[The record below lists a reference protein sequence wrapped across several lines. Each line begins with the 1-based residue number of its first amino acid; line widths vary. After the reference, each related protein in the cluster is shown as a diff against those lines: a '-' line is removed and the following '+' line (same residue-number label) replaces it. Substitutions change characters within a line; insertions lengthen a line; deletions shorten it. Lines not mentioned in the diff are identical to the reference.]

1 MKYIEVKTIF
11 EKKDEALNL
20 ANLLLSK
27 KLVACVQIGEIQS
40 LYHWKGKLENEKEY
54 VLTMKTKETLYEEIE
69 KTIKAN
75 HSYEVAEIVALP
87 ILKGSKEYLSW
98 IDETTK

>member
-1 MKYIEVKTIF
+1 MQYIEVKTTF
-11 EKKDEALNL
+11 EKKDEAFNL
-20 ANLLLSK
+20 ANILLSK

-40 LYHWKGKLENEKEY
+40 LYHWKGQLENEHEY
-54 VLTMKTKETLYEEIE
+54 VLTMKSKETLYNEIE

-87 ILKGSKEYLSW
+87 ILKGSKEYFSW

>member
-1 MKYIEVKTIF
+1 MTYIEVKTTF
-11 EKKDEALNL
+11 EKKDEAINL
-20 ANLLLSK
+20 ANILLSK

-40 LYHWKGKLENEKEY
+40 LYHWKGQFENEHEY
-54 VLTMKTKETLYEEIE
+54 ILTMKSKETLYNEIE

-87 ILKGSKEYLSW
+87 ILKGSKEYLFW
-98 IDETTK
+98 IDETIK

>member
-1 MKYIEVKTIF
+1 MTYIEIKTTF
-11 EKKDEALNL
+11 EKKEEALNL
-20 ANLLLSK
+20 ANILLSK

-40 LYHWKGKLENEKEY
+40 LYHWKGKLENEHEY
-54 VLTMKTKETLYEEIE
+54 ILTMKSKETLYNEIE

-75 HSYEVAEIVALP
+75 HSYEVAEIVAVP
-87 ILKGSKEYLSW
+87 ILNGSKEYFSW